1 MSQQPQVHSGGRP
14 ILTLPDR
21 RSTTG
26 IPSGWTDVLID
37 GTLHEANFG
46 KAFVNVVRRRSSDLN
61 VLPDIL
67 RGWFGPDAGLPG
79 TKFEVCFDQTE
90 NGYRMA
96 ICPPEESAE
105 GPTV

>member
-1 MSQQPQVHSGGRP
+1 MLWGILHTTEIPPPAISFRARP
-14 ILTLPDR
+14 ILKLPDR

-37 GTLHEANFG
+37 ETRHEANFVR
-46 KAFVNVVRRRSSDLN
+46 AFVNVVRRRESDLN

-96 ICPPEESAE
+96 I
-105 GPTV
+105 T